1 MLQIIT
7 KASMAA
13 RAQGRLS
20 IEIMNNAS
28 TCKHLSCQGQV
39 GSSRAITC
47 FIVFIDA
54 SIEINHGPAE

>member
-20 IEIMNNAS
+20 IEIMKNAS

-39 GSSRAITC
+39 SNSRAITC

-54 SIEINHGPAE
+54 TVEINDGIAE

>member
-1 MLQIIT
+1 
-7 KASMAA
+7 MAA

-20 IEIMNNAS
+20 IEIMKNAS

-39 GSSRAITC
+39 SNSRAITC

-54 SIEINHGPAE
+54 TVEINDGIAE